1 MALNTYSLMRKI
13 KDAKKILK
21 ELGLPTTQQNE
32 ISAITLLALCNVRPR
47 SNWSNA
53 SKTSLKISKGIMAF
67 CKDVYN
73 KEYAPNT
80 RETFR
85 RQVLHQFVQARIADY
100 NPDNPKLPV
109 NSPNAHYALTNE
121 ALEAIKAYN
130 TKAWMKSA
138 ERFKLEVGDL
148 SKRYLKARK
157 QNLIPVKLS
166 NGKTLKLSAGKHN
179 AVQAAVVQDFA
190 ARFANKSEVL
200 YLGDTANK
208 DLYVDKIVLKEIG
221 IMITQH
227 SKLPDVVL
235 FDRKKNWL
243 YLIEAVTSHGPVS
256 PKRIV
261 ELEEMMKNCNA
272 GKVYVSAFPDFAEF
286 KKHSTNIAWETEVW
300 VVDFPEHMIHFNG
313 DRFMGPH

>member
-1 MALNTYSLMRKI
+1 MSKI
-13 KDAKKILK
+13 DDAKEILK
-21 ELGLPTTQQNE
+21 ELGLPVAQQNE
-32 ISAITLLALCNVRPR
+32 ISAYTLLALCGIKPKD
-47 SNWSNA
+47 NWSKA
-53 SKTSLKISKGIMAF
+53 TRTSQKVSKGIMAF
-67 CKDVYN
+67 CKIVYK

-100 NPDNPKLPV
+100 NPDNPSLPV
-109 NSPNAHYALTNE
+109 NSPNAHYAITQE
-121 ALEAIKAYN
+121 TLEAIKTFG
-130 TKAWMKSA
+130 TKAWEEEV
-138 ERFKLEVGDL
+138 ERFKSEVGEL
-148 SKRYLKARK
+148 SKKYLKERK
-157 QNLIPVKLS
+157 QILIPVKLN

-179 AVQAAVVQDFA
+179 EVQAAIVQDFA
-190 ARFANKSEVL
+190 ARFAKGSEVL

-208 DLYVDKIVLKEIG
+208 DLYVDKKILKELG
-221 IMITQH
+221 ILIDEH

-256 PKRIV
+256 PKRII
-261 ELEEMMKNCNA
+261 ELEEFLKNCKA
-272 GKVYVSAFPDFAEF
+272 GKIYVSAFPDFAEF

-313 DRFMGPH
+313 DKFMGPR

>member
-1 MALNTYSLMRKI
+1 MSKLD
-13 KDAKKILK
+13 DAKKILK
-21 ELGLPTTQQNE
+21 ELGMPDAQQNE
-32 ISAITLLALCNVRPR
+32 ISAYTLLALCGIGPKDK
-47 SNWSNA
+47 WSQAGRA
-53 SKTSLKISKGIMAF
+53 SQSVSKGIMTF
-67 CKDVYN
+67 CRDVYK

-100 NPDNPKLPV
+100 NPDNPSLPV
-109 NSPNAHYALTNE
+109 NSPKAHYAITSE
-121 ALEAIKAYN
+121 ALEVIKSFG
-130 TKAWMKSA
+130 TKVWKD
-138 ERFKLEVGDL
+138 EVDRFKSLVGEL
-148 SKRYLKARK
+148 SKKYLKERK
-157 QNLIPVKLS
+157 QVLIPVKLS
-166 NGKTLKLSAGKHN
+166 NGKSLKLSAGKHN
-179 AVQAAVVQDFA
+179 EVQAAIVQDFA
-190 ARFANKSEVL
+190 ARFAKGSEVL

-208 DLYVDKIVLKEIG
+208 DLYVDKDALRSIG
-221 IMITQH
+221 IPLTEH

-235 FDRKKNWL
+235 YDRKKNWL

-261 ELEEMMKNCNA
+261 ELEELLKRCKA

-313 DRFMGPH
+313 DRFMGPR

>member
-1 MALNTYSLMRKI
+1 MSKI
-13 KDAKKILK
+13 DDAQKILK
-21 ELGLPTTQQNE
+21 ELGLPISQQNE
-32 ISAITLLALCNVRPR
+32 ISAYTLLALSGIKPR
-47 SNWSNA
+47 DKWENA
-53 SKTSLKISKGIMAF
+53 TKESLKVSKGIMAF
-67 CKDVYN
+67 CKDVYK

-109 NSPNAHYALTNE
+109 NSPNAHYALTDE
-121 ALEAIKAYN
+121 ALQAIKAFG
-130 TKAWMKSA
+130 TKAWKDEV
-138 ERFKLEVGDL
+138 ERFKSEVGEL
-148 SKRYLKARK
+148 SKLYSKERK

-179 AVQAAVVQDFA
+179 VVQAAIVQDFA
-190 ARFANKSEVL
+190 ARFAQGSQLL

-208 DLYVDKIVLKEIG
+208 DLYLDKKALKEIG
-221 IMITQH
+221 IPIDEH
-227 SKLPDVVL
+227 SKLPDVIL
-235 FDRKKNWL
+235 YDPKKNWL

-256 PKRIV
+256 PKRII
-261 ELEEMMKNCNA
+261 ELEELLKDCKA

-313 DRFMGPH
+313 DRFMGPR